1 MIPLLQ
7 GLQVFVLK
15 ARTVFFD
22 GRIPLNRDGSSRVR
36 KTPIAAGRLL
46 WAGIATLAQPAGHLA
61 RQEDRDDGTV
71 DSPLPEPDPR
81 QFSRAVDL
89 WAAHIRQATR
99 WASLDDLH
107 QALSHFLL
115 GNGLEQQVRR
125 HQRHQGEPGQQ
136 VQQEIDAVMKLGRPE
151 DGPGQTAV
159 LNQVFAGELGF
170 SAGPRDYINAH
181 NRNEDH
187 MRDTRLAGS
196 VQQAARAFDIDLPGP
211 FAGEM
216 DHHIHALDGL
226 GQARAGLQISLLP
239 LRARPILSR
248 VGPSTHPTH
257 GIAGLTQVLHHQAAQ
272 SSRAAGHQ
280 NMLHV
285 TILSC
290 FSVLCM
296 PLSEART
303 GDKRARADVTLLW
316 LSLSCYGLTIREKE
330 KGEQWTN
337 PGERG
342 TREKRSSTIACCSF
356 PLPIG

>member
-1 MIPLLQ
+1 MDQGRPLCSI
-7 GLQVFVLK
+7 
-15 ARTVFFD
+15 R
-22 GRIPLNRDGSSRVR
+22 SS
-36 KTPIAAGRLL
+36 L
-46 WAGIATLAQPAGHLA
+46 
-61 RQEDRDDGTV
+61 
-71 DSPLPEPDPR
+71 
-81 QFSRAVDL
+81 
-89 WAAHIRQATR
+89 
-99 WASLDDLH
+99 ASLAFPPAH
-107 QALSHFLL
+107 GTISMPTI
-115 GNGLEQQVRR
+115 E
-125 HQRHQGEPGQQ
+125 
-136 VQQEIDAVMKLGRPE
+136 MKTTCE
-151 DGPGQTAV
+151 
-159 LNQVFAGELGF
+159 
-170 SAGPRDYINAH
+170 
-181 NRNEDH
+181 
-187 MRDTRLAGS
+187 
-196 VQQAARAFDIDLPGP
+196 
-211 FAGEM
+211 
-216 DHHIHALDGL
+216 
-226 GQARAGLQISLLP
+226 ARAGLQISLLP
-239 LRARPILSR
+239 LCARPILSR